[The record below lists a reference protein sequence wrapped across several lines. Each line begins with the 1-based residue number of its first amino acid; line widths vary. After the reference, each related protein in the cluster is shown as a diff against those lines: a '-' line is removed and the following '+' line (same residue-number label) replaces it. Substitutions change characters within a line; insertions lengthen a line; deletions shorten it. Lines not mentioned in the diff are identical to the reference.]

1 MAHSRT
7 FTSYISATGLSLFAG
22 LAGYFG
28 WRFGLVPE
36 LLYSAN
42 VLPRTESVEL
52 LLGPVPVSAIALTAS
67 SVILG
72 LTINSLELR
81 RSWRYL
87 LGGIVALCGASVL
100 VSHLFA
106 LELLVT
112 PLLFSG
118 CLSLLLVQVNR
129 LWQLDRQLLNT
140 LFDSP
145 LRAADSGPGAD
156 QRLMSGLKLLNTFL
170 PLNEAIVFR
179 VDDSNSFEAVA
190 RFKGTAQQAPDAS
203 RNSMWR
209 EGVKL
214 CERAAASAKLVS
226 QIVGEPK
233 QLTVAV
239 PLLHERETAGVLLI
253 RPAAQLDEDD
263 KLLLE
268 AVASQFARNLKR
280 ESFAKNSARSKSFSY
295 FSQRGSRRKLDA
307 LSVLKAITVEQRC
320 EAKALA
326 HINDGVAIAYL
337 DGTVALTN
345 PALLRFAGLTPES
358 ARQLDLIGLLNHF
371 RTGIFDEP
379 EIAVRRVLQTGIDYA
394 GELASDTKDQI
405 LSLRISLLRDQQDNV
420 NGTSSHSDPAS
431 QPHPASAGGAENRD
445 QETVPTVSDAEP
457 IGIAVYVSDLSQTKE
472 YEKLKSDMI
481 SLMSHE
487 LRTPLTSINGFAEL
501 LTNDNSIPPQAREF
515 VSIIANESQR
525 MSRMINTFLSVTQ
538 LQRSDKQEVLK
549 IPLRLDEVVRETIAS
564 LQPVAK
570 KKRIRLLE
578 QPAHRIPPVA
588 ADKSLITQAVKNLV
602 HNAIKYSPERT
613 TVTVSTAL
621 EAETVRVCVEDRGY
635 GIPAEA
641 RERVW
646 DKFYRV
652 VREGQEK
659 DEEST
664 GLGLSFV
671 REVVEQHGGQV
682 TLDSTEGRGSK
693 FSFTLP
699 RL

>member
-1 MAHSRT
+1 LNHART
-7 FTSYISATGLSLFAG
+7 FTSYISAIGLSLLAG

-28 WRFGLVPE
+28 WRFGLIPE
-36 LLYSAN
+36 LLYSAH

-52 LLGPVPVSAIALTAS
+52 LLGPVPVSAIGIAAS
-67 SVILG
+67 SLVLG
-72 LTINSLELR
+72 LTINSFELR

-100 VSHLFA
+100 ISHLFG
-106 LELLVT
+106 LELFVT

-145 LRAADSGPGAD
+145 LMAADSGPGAD
-156 QRLMSGLKLLNTFL
+156 QRIMSGLKLLNTFL

-190 RFKGTAQQAPDAS
+190 RFKGTAPQALDAS
-203 RNSMWR
+203 ANSMWR

-214 CERAAASAKLVS
+214 CEHAAATAKLVS
-226 QIVGEPK
+226 QIVGDPK

-280 ESFAKNSARSKSFSY
+280 ESFAKNSARNKSFSY
-295 FSQRGSRRKLDA
+295 FSQRGNRRKLDA

-345 PALLRFAGLTPES
+345 STLLRFAGLPPDST
-358 ARQLDLIGLLNHF
+358 RQLDLIGLLNHF

-405 LSLRISLLRDQQDNV
+405 LSLRISLLRDQQDN
-420 NGTSSHSDPAS
+420 GT
-431 QPHPASAGGAENRD
+431 G
-445 QETVPTVSDAEP
+445 EP
-457 IGIAVYVSDLSQTKE
+457 IGIAVYVSDLGQTKE
-472 YEKLKSDMI
+472 HEKLKSDMI

-501 LTNDNSIPPQAREF
+501 LTNDDSIPPQAREF

-570 KKRIRLLE
+570 KKRIRLIE

-635 GIPAEA
+635 GIPAES

>member
-1 MAHSRT
+1 LNHART
-7 FTSYISATGLSLFAG
+7 FTSYISAIGLSLLAG

-28 WRFGLVPE
+28 WRFGLIPE
-36 LLYSAN
+36 LLYSAH

-52 LLGPVPVSAIALTAS
+52 LLGPVPVSAIAIAAS
-67 SVILG
+67 SLVLG
-72 LTINSLELR
+72 LTINSFELR

-100 VSHLFA
+100 ISHLFG
-106 LELLVT
+106 LELFVT

-118 CLSLLLVQVNR
+118 CLSLLLVQINR

-145 LRAADSGPGAD
+145 LMAADSGPGAD
-156 QRLMSGLKLLNTFL
+156 QRIMSGLKLLNTFL

-190 RFKGTAQQAPDAS
+190 RFKGTAPQALDAS
-203 RNSMWR
+203 ANSMWR

-214 CERAAASAKLVS
+214 CEHAAATAKLVS
-226 QIVGEPK
+226 QIVGDPK

-253 RPAAQLDEDD
+253 RPAAQLDKDD

-280 ESFAKNSARSKSFSY
+280 ESFAKNSARNKSFSY
-295 FSQRGSRRKLDA
+295 FSQRGNRRKLDA

-345 PALLRFAGLTPES
+345 STLLRFAGLPPDST
-358 ARQLDLIGLLNHF
+358 RQLDLIGLLNHF

-405 LSLRISLLRDQQDNV
+405 LSLRISLLRDQQDN
-420 NGTSSHSDPAS
+420 GT
-431 QPHPASAGGAENRD
+431 G
-445 QETVPTVSDAEP
+445 EP
-457 IGIAVYVSDLSQTKE
+457 IGIAVYVSDLGQTKE
-472 YEKLKSDMI
+472 HEKLKSDMI

-501 LTNDNSIPPQAREF
+501 LTNDDSIPPQAREF

-570 KKRIRLLE
+570 KKRIRLIE

-635 GIPAEA
+635 GIPAES

-682 TLDSTEGRGSK
+682 SLDSTEGRGSK

>member
-1 MAHSRT
+1 LNRSRT
-7 FTSYISATGLSLFAG
+7 VSTYISATALSFVAG
-22 LAGYFG
+22 LAGYGG
-28 WRFGLVPE
+28 WRFGVVPE
-36 LLYSAN
+36 LLYQTKLLTP
-42 VLPRTESVEL
+42 VETVEL
-52 LLGPVPVSAIALTAS
+52 LLGPVPVSAIVLVAC
-67 SVILG
+67 SVALG
-72 LTINSLELR
+72 LTLNSFELR
-81 RSWRYL
+81 RSWPYL
-87 LGGIVALCGASVL
+87 LITLAALCGAS
-100 VSHLFA
+100 LFA
-106 LELLVT
+106 SRFFSVELPIT

-118 CLSLLLVQVNR
+118 SLALLLVQVNR
-129 LWQLDRQLLNT
+129 LWHLDRQLQNT
-140 LFDSP
+140 LFSSP
-145 LRAADSGPGAD
+145 ITAADSGPGAH

-170 PLNEAIVFR
+170 PLKEAIVFQ
-179 VDDSNSFEAVA
+179 VDESDSFEAVA
-190 RFKGTAQQAPDAS
+190 RFKGATQQPLDAS
-203 RNSMWR
+203 RNSVWR
-209 EGVKL
+209 EGVML
-214 CERAAASAKLVS
+214 CEQAAASGKLVS
-226 QIVGEPK
+226 QTVGE

-239 PLLHERETAGVLLI
+239 PLLHERETAGALLI
-253 RPAAQLDEDD
+253 RPAAQLDADD
-263 KLLLE
+263 NLLLE

-326 HINDGVAIAYL
+326 NIIDGVAIAYL

-345 PALLRFAGLTPES
+345 PTILRYAGLTTER
-358 ARQLDLIGLLNHF
+358 AQQLDLIGLLNSF

-379 EIAVRRVLQTGIDYA
+379 EIAVRRVLQTGIDYE
-394 GELASDTKDQI
+394 GELDFDQKGQT
-405 LSLRISLLRDQQDNV
+405 LKLRISLLRDLQD
-420 NGTSSHSDPAS
+420 GST
-431 QPHPASAGGAENRD
+431 G
-445 QETVPTVSDAEP
+445 EP
-457 IGIAVYVSDLSQTKE
+457 IGIAVYVEDLSQTKE

-501 LTNDNSIPPQAREF
+501 LTVDESVPPQAREF

-549 IPLRLDEVVRETIAS
+549 IPLRLDEVVRDTIAS
-564 LQPVAK
+564 LQQVAK
-570 KKRIRLLE
+570 KKRIRLIE

-635 GIPAEA
+635 GIPAES

-682 TLDSTEGRGSK
+682 ALDSKEGRGSK

>member
-1 MAHSRT
+1 LIRSKT
-7 FTSYISATGLSLFAG
+7 FPTYISAIGLGLFAG

-28 WRFGLVPE
+28 WRFRLVPE
-36 LLYSAN
+36 LLYVAEL
-42 VLPRTESVEL
+42 LPRGEPVEL
-52 LLGPVPVSAIALTAS
+52 LPGPFPVPAIALAAC
-67 SVILG
+67 
-72 LTINSLELR
+72 SLALSLIVNGFGLR
-81 RSWRYL
+81 RSWRWL
-87 LGGIVALCGASVL
+87 FIGVTVLCGASL
-100 VSHLFA
+100 LAARFFR

-118 CLSLLLVQVNR
+118 GLAVLLVQVNR
-129 LWQLDRQLLNT
+129 LWHLDRQLLNT
-140 LFDSP
+140 LFSSP
-145 LRAADSGPGAD
+145 ITAADFGPGAH

-170 PLNEAIVFR
+170 RLNEAIVFKL
-179 VDDSNSFEAVA
+179 DEANSFEAVA
-190 RFKGTAQQAPDAS
+190 RFKRNVQKPLDTS
-203 RNSMWR
+203 RNSVWR
-209 EGVKL
+209 DGMQL
-214 CERAAASAKLVS
+214 CEQAAATGKLVS
-226 QIVGEPK
+226 QTLGEPK

-239 PLLHERETAGVLLI
+239 PLLHEREVAGVLLL
-253 RPAAQLDEDD
+253 RPATQLGEDD
-263 KLLLE
+263 KSILE

-307 LSVLKAITVEQRC
+307 LNVLKAITVEQRC

-326 HINDGVAIAYL
+326 NINDGVAIAYL
-337 DGTVALTN
+337 DGTLALTN
-345 PALLRFAGLTPES
+345 PTLLHYAGLTPER
-358 ARQLDLIGLLNHF
+358 AQQLDLIGLLNKF

-379 EIAVRRVLQTGIDYA
+379 EIAVRRVLQTGIDYE
-394 GELASDTKDQI
+394 GELDFDKKDQI
-405 LSLRISLLRDQQDNV
+405 LNLRISLLRDQQDTDSN
-420 NGTSSHSDPAS
+420 
-431 QPHPASAGGAENRD
+431 
-445 QETVPTVSDAEP
+445 EP
-457 IGIAVYVSDLSQTKE
+457 IGIAVYLRDLSQTKE
-472 YEKLKSDMI
+472 HEKLKSDMI

-501 LTNDNSIPPQAREF
+501 LTVDEGIPAQAREF

-570 KKRIRLLE
+570 KKRIRLIE

-635 GIPAEA
+635 GIPPES
-641 RERVW
+641 RERIW

-682 TLDSTEGRGSK
+682 DLHSEEGRGSK

>member
-1 MAHSRT
+1 
-7 FTSYISATGLSLFAG
+7 FAG
-22 LAGYFG
+22 VVTYFG

-36 LLYSAN
+36 LLYITR
-42 VLPRTESVEL
+42 VLPRVEIVEL
-52 LLGPVPVSAIALTAS
+52 LLGPVPVAAIVLATS

-72 LTINSLELR
+72 LTINVFGLR
-81 RSWRYL
+81 RSWCYVL
-87 LGGIVALCGASVL
+87 IGVAASCAASVL
-100 VSHLFA
+100 ATHFFS

-112 PLLFSG
+112 PLIFSG
-118 CLSLLLVQVNR
+118 GLAMLLVQVFR
-129 LWQLDRQLLNT
+129 LWYLDRQLWTT
-140 LFDSP
+140 LFSSRITATDF
-145 LRAADSGPGAD
+145 GPGAH

-170 PLNEAIVFR
+170 PLNEAIVFQI
-179 VDDSNSFEAVA
+179 DEADSFEALA
-190 RFKGTAQQAPDAS
+190 RFKGSPQQSRDTS
-203 RNSMWR
+203 RNSVWR
-209 EGVKL
+209 EGVQL
-214 CERAAASAKLVS
+214 CEQAAATGKLVS
-226 QIVGEPK
+226 QTIGELK

-239 PLLHERETAGVLLI
+239 PLLHEREVAGVLLI
-253 RPAAQLDEDD
+253 RPAAQLENDD

-280 ESFAKNSARSKSFSY
+280 ESFANNSARSKSFSY
-295 FSQRGSRRKLDA
+295 FSQRGTRRKLDA
-307 LSVLKAITVEQRC
+307 LGVLKAITVEQRC
-320 EAKALA
+320 EAKTLA
-326 HINDGVAIAYL
+326 NIDDGVAIAYL
-337 DGTVALTN
+337 DGTLASTN
-345 PALLRFAGLTPES
+345 PTLLRYAGLSPER
-358 ARQLDLIGLLNHF
+358 AQQMDLIGLLNNF

-379 EIAVRRVLQTGIDYA
+379 EIAVRRVLQTGIDYE
-394 GELASDTKDQI
+394 GELGFDQKEQI
-405 LSLRISLLRDQQDNV
+405 LNLRITLLRDQQD
-420 NGTSSHSDPAS
+420 TDSD
-431 QPHPASAGGAENRD
+431 
-445 QETVPTVSDAEP
+445 EP
-457 IGIAVYVSDLSQTKE
+457 IGIAVYVRNLSQTKE
-472 YEKLKSDMI
+472 LEKLKSDMI

-501 LTNDNSIPPQAREF
+501 LSADETMPAQAREF

-538 LQRSDKQEVLK
+538 LERSDKQEVLK

-570 KKRIRLLE
+570 KKRIRLIE

-635 GIPAEA
+635 GIPAESRA
-641 RERVW
+641 RVW

-682 TLDSTEGRGSK
+682 ELDSQEGRGSK